1 MVITLFGFG
10 GSLAKK
16 CVSLNNQLCLTRP
29 TLTDVSPKEFPY
41 YPYFVSV
48 DKCSR
53 SCQAIDD
60 LYAYRCIL
68 NIGKNTNIKIFSL
81 MSNFNESRFLAQEN
95 LCVCV

>member
-1 MVITLFGFG
+1 MKEVLITLLGFG

-41 YPYFVSV
+41 YPYFVRV

-53 SCQAIDD
+53 SC
-60 LYAYRCIL
+60 
-68 NIGKNTNIKIFSL
+68 
-81 MSNFNESRFLAQEN
+81 
-95 LCVCV
+95 